1 MNNMGMHSMDQKDQH
16 KEESKLDLQD
26 KNLKRDNNRHRR
38 AREGKKWR
46 TQNESTQNLQRKTEL

>member
-1 MNNMGMHSMDQKDQH
+1 MHSMDQKDQH

-26 KNLKRDNNRHRR
+26 KILKRDNNRHRR